1 MTNVLT
7 QVKVPT
13 EALQDVVLRAAKGS
27 TNIDVIPLTLIM
39 QIVCKDNVLYATTT
53 NNVNFLTTKM
63 DLNQKYAGST
73 TPVTVPDFNLVLL
86 LGKLTPLGAFVQL

>member
-39 QIVCKDNVLYATTT
+39 QIVCKDNVLY
-53 NNVNFLTTKM
+53 VI
-63 DLNQKYAGST
+63 
-73 TPVTVPDFNLVLL
+73 
-86 LGKLTPLGAFVQL
+86 